1 MKFLTALRDQLNLS
15 PVCPW
20 CETWHSTERVESAK
34 YIDADGC
41 LHISIYCR
49 CRHCGAYF
57 VEELTENEN
66 GLRIDIE
73 ETDPF
78 DHNGS
83 EADE

>member
-20 CETWHSTERVESAK
+20 CETWHSTERVESTK

-49 CRHCGAYF
+49 CGYCGAHF